1 MYVCVALAAYANPC
15 GCVVSLRAPAFLVM
29 DVSGLFLADVAGW
42 RHEQKVESQFAVLT
56 YPLTLLAADPF
67 ERCSPQWLACSG

>member
-15 GCVVSLRAPAFLVM
+15 CYVVSLAASAFLMM
-29 DVSGLFLADVAGW
+29 DVSGLLLTDVANR
-42 RHEQKVESQFAVLT
+42 RHKQKVESQFAVLT